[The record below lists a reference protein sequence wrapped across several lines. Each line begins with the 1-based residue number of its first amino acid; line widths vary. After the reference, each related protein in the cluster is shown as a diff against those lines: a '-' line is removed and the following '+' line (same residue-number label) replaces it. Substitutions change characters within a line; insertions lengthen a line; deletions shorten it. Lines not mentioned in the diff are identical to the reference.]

1 MKYIDIY
8 LIIIFNLI
16 VLPNFNSL
24 LLSSSSYYYSK
35 RCNRY
40 ESLLLLNIKTKSS
53 RYKSSLLLNIDNKVT
68 NSNSKSIIVTNSNT
82 KNIIDNDIISNNN
95 NNSNSNNK
103 NSSYQDYIILC
114 IVPLIWGTYS
124 PLIKYLYSNANIL
137 APPPLL
143 FNLLSYIVSFSTLS
157 LASSSSSSSLTS
169 VKDNYKPFSTI
180 SLLEWQSGIQ
190 LGMLLFLGATIQ
202 IMGIQGTLAT
212 RAAILVQLTTV
223 IVPFIESV
231 VNKKEIS
238 LKLWISSF
246 IALIGVIFVSA
257 DEFIGNLLIN
267 PSFDYNSISNTFSL
281 NTGDLLVCIS
291 ALFYSCHVVRVSQ
304 ISNQVSA
311 INLARV
317 KSLTELIASSIAVLI
332 SISLSNIDTNI
343 VNNEFSTYIKNA
355 ISNPLEYGQI
365 FVLFTVLWN
374 GIFATALTTWAQTT
388 GQRSIN
394 AITAQLF
401 YSTQPIWAASLS
413 FLLLGD
419 RVSNVSF
426 IGCLLL
432 LSAILYSQFKNDD
445 NDKTIN

>member
-1 MKYIDIY
+1 MYKSCINR
-8 LIIIFNLI
+8 IINHD
-16 VLPNFNSL
+16 
-24 LLSSSSYYYSK
+24 
-35 RCNRY
+35 
-40 ESLLLLNIKTKSS
+40 
-53 RYKSSLLLNIDNKVT
+53 KSSLYNIRSKSSLSLNIDNKISKIT
-68 NSNSKSIIVTNSNT
+68 NPST
-82 KNIIDNDIISNNN
+82 IIDNDIISNKNN
-95 NNSNSNNK
+95 NNNHNK
-103 NSSYQDYIILC
+103 VEPLFQDYIILC

-143 FNLLSYIVSFSTLS
+143 FNLLSYIVSFSTLT
-157 LASSSSSSSLTS
+157 LVSSSSKSSSLTS
-169 VKDNYKPFSTI
+169 SSVKDSIKPFSNI

-332 SISLSNIDTNI
+332 SISLSNFDTNI
-343 VNNEFSTYIKNA
+343 TDNDFSTYISNA
-355 ISNPLEYGQI
+355 TSNPLEYGQV

-388 GQRSIN
+388 GQRSVN

-419 RVSNVSF
+419 RISNVSF

-432 LSAILYSQFKNDD
+432 LSAILYSQLNNNNDD
-445 NDKTIN
+445 NNTS

>member
-1 MKYIDIY
+1 MKYFHC
-8 LIIIFNLI
+8 IIIIIIILYTI
-16 VLPNFNSL
+16 PKYNSL
-24 LLSSSSYYYSK
+24 LYKS
-35 RCNRY
+35 CINRII
-40 ESLLLLNIKTKSS
+40 NHD
-53 RYKSSLLLNIDNKVT
+53 KSSLYNIRSKSSLSLNIDNKISKIT
-68 NSNSKSIIVTNSNT
+68 NPST
-82 KNIIDNDIISNNN
+82 IIDNDIISNKNN
-95 NNSNSNNK
+95 NNNHNK
-103 NSSYQDYIILC
+103 VEPLFQDYIILC

-143 FNLLSYIVSFSTLS
+143 FNLLSYIVSFSTLT
-157 LASSSSSSSLTS
+157 LVSSSSKSSSLTS
-169 VKDNYKPFSTI
+169 SSVKDSIKPFSNM

-231 VNKKEIS
+231 VNKKQIS

-267 PSFDYNSISNTFSL
+267 PSFDFNSISNTFSL
-281 NTGDLLVCIS
+281 NSGDLLVCIS

-332 SISLSNIDTNI
+332 SISLSNFDTNI
-343 VNNEFSTYIKNA
+343 TDNDFSTYISNA
-355 ISNPLEYGQI
+355 TSNPLEYGQV

-419 RVSNVSF
+419 RISNVSF

-432 LSAILYSQFKNDD
+432 LSAILYSQLNSSSDD
-445 NDKTIN
+445 SSTS